1 MSPRRNTAAETSQPY
16 VNGNSPRNPATET
29 SPLLTNGN
37 AHRSNGAINGATK
50 TRDAHLEN
58 GIHAN
63 EPFAFKE
70 PSTAQ
75 LVLMMSGIWLGVFLA
90 AIDSTVIATLS
101 APISASFQSFSLV
114 SWLASAYLI
123 TNAAFQPISGNITDI
138 LSRKTGLIFSN
149 VFFALGNLI
158 CGLARTE
165 GVMIFGRVV
174 AGVGGGGLT
183 AIATFVATDLV
194 PLRQRGV
201 WQGVGNIFYGCGAAL
216 GAVFGGYIN
225 DRWDWRVAFLAQI
238 PCSMLS
244 ALLVYFTVHAPVREG
259 KVSAWKR
266 IDFLGAFLLV
276 MTLILLLMGLNAG
289 GNTVPWTHPLVLT
302 TLPLSGLFL
311 GLFVFVERNYALEPV
326 IDVRLMLDRT
336 VLAACL
342 TNWFSTM
349 CIYTFLFYG
358 PIYFQVK
365 GLSTTQVGLRI
376 VPSSLGGSIG
386 SISAGLLMR
395 WTGHYY
401 FINVGSQVI
410 FVMALILVA
419 TFTLATPGWEHFVAF
434 FFTGLGYS
442 GMLTVTLLALVSA
455 VDHQHHAVITSA
467 SYAFRSTGSSI
478 GITIASAV
486 FLNILDK
493 ELWSRLGGLQDA
505 GAIIDKLRNDISG
518 ISQVPPEWKDEVTG
532 SYMEALRVV
541 FLTNLVI
548 GVLGMM
554 ISLAMREH
562 KLYNNLAR
570 KG

>member
-1 MSPRRNTAAETSQPY
+1 MSPPRRHTATETSLPHM
-16 VNGNSPRNPATET
+16 NGNTPRNPATET
-29 SPLLTNGN
+29 SPLLPNGN
-37 AHRSNGAINGATK
+37 AHRSNGAIKA
-50 TRDAHLEN
+50 RDAHLEN
-58 GIHAN
+58 GNQENDTCAL
-63 EPFAFKE
+63 KE
-70 PSTAQ
+70 PPTSQ

-101 APISASFQSFSLV
+101 APISASFQSFSLL
-114 SWLASAYLI
+114 SWLASSYLI
-123 TNAAFQPISGNITDI
+123 ANAAFQPISGNITDI

-149 VFFALGNLI
+149 LFFALGNLI
-158 CGLARTE
+158 CGLARNE
-165 GVMIFGRVV
+165 EVMILGRVV
-174 AGVGGGGLT
+174 AGIGGGGLT
-183 AIATFVATDLV
+183 VIATFVATDVV

-201 WQGVGNIFYGCGAAL
+201 WQGLGNIFYGSGAAL

-238 PCSMLS
+238 PCSALS
-244 ALLVYFTVHAPVREG
+244 ALLVYFTLHAPVREG

-276 MTLILLLMGLNAG
+276 TTLILLLMGLNAG

-302 TLPLSGLFL
+302 TLPLSAVFL
-311 GLFVFVERNYALEPV
+311 GLFIYVEKSHALEPV

-342 TNWFSTM
+342 TNWFTTM
-349 CIYTFLFYG
+349 CIFSFLFYG

-401 FINVGSQVI
+401 FINVGSELI
-410 FVMALILVA
+410 FVTALILVA

-455 VDHQHHAVITSA
+455 VDHRHHAVITSA
-467 SYAFRSTGSSI
+467 SYAFRSTGSTI

-493 ELWSRLGGLQDA
+493 ELWSRLGGRDGA
-505 GAIIDKLRNDISG
+505 GAIIEKLKDDIHG
-518 ISQVPPEWKDEVTG
+518 ISQVPPAWKDDVMG
-532 SYMEALRVV
+532 SYMEALRGV
-541 FLTNLVI
+541 FLTNLAI
-548 GVLGMM
+548 GVVGMM

-570 KG
+570 KE

>member
-1 MSPRRNTAAETSQPY
+1 MSPPPANT
-16 VNGNSPRNPATET
+16 ATET
-29 SPLLTNGN
+29 SPIYINGN
-37 AHRSNGAINGATK
+37 HPRNTASETSPLLPNGGSHHRNGAIK
-50 TRDAHLEN
+50 PKDPHVVEN
-58 GIHAN
+58 GHQEN
-63 EPFAFKE
+63 DSFASKE
-70 PSTAQ
+70 PSTSQ

-101 APISASFQSFSLV
+101 APISASFQSFSLL

-123 TNAAFQPISGNITDI
+123 ANAAFQPISGNITDI

-158 CGLARTE
+158 CGLARTP

-183 AIATFVATDLV
+183 AISTFVATDVV

-201 WQGVGNIFYGCGAAL
+201 WQGLGNIFYGSGAAL
-216 GAVFGGYIN
+216 GAIFGGYIN

-238 PCSMLS
+238 PCAIVS
-244 ALLVYFTVHAPVREG
+244 ALLVYFTVHAPAREG

-276 MTLILLLMGLNAG
+276 MALVLLLMGLNAG

-311 GLFVFVERNYALEPV
+311 GLFIYVEKNYAPEPV
-326 IDVRLMLDRT
+326 IDVRLMLNRT

-342 TNWFSTM
+342 TNWFTTM
-349 CIYTFLFYG
+349 CVFSFLFYG
-358 PIYFQVK
+358 PIYFQIK

-376 VPSSLGGSIG
+376 VPSSLGGALG

-401 FINVGSQVI
+401 FINAGGQVI
-410 FVMALILVA
+410 FITALILVA

-434 FFTGLGYS
+434 FCTGLGYS
-442 GMLTVTLLALVSA
+442 AMLTVTLLALVAA

-467 SYAFRSTGSSI
+467 SYAFRSTGSTI

-493 ELWSRLGGLQDA
+493 ELWSRLGDLDNA
-505 GAIIDKLRNDISG
+505 GAIIDKLRNDIHW
-518 ISQVPPEWKDEVTG
+518 ISKVPPEWKDDVMG
-532 SYMEALRVV
+532 SYMEALRGV
-541 FLTNLVI
+541 FLTNLAI
-548 GVLGMM
+548 GVVGMM
-554 ISLAMREH
+554 TSFAMREH

>member
-1 MSPRRNTAAETSQPY
+1 MSPPPANTTAETSPPHI
-16 VNGNSPRNPATET
+16 NGNSPRHTATET
-29 SPLLTNGN
+29 SPLLPNGN
-37 AHRSNGAINGATK
+37 SHRSNGAIK
-50 TRDAHLEN
+50 PRDAHVVEN
-58 GIHAN
+58 GHPEN
-63 EPFAFKE
+63 DPFTPKE
-70 PSTAQ
+70 PSTSQ

-101 APISASFQSFSLV
+101 APISASFQSFSLL
-114 SWLASAYLI
+114 SWLATSYLI
-123 TNAAFQPISGNITDI
+123 ANAAFQPISGNITDI

-183 AIATFVATDLV
+183 AISTFVATDVV

-201 WQGVGNIFYGCGAAL
+201 WQGLGNIFYGSGAAL

-238 PCSMLS
+238 PCSIVS
-244 ALLVYFTVHAPVREG
+244 ALLVYFTLHAPAREG
-259 KVSAWKR
+259 KVSALKR
-266 IDFLGAFLLV
+266 IDFLGALLLV
-276 MTLILLLMGLNAG
+276 LTLVLLLMGLNAG

-311 GLFVFVERNYALEPV
+311 GLFIYVEKNYAPEPV
-326 IDVRLMLDRT
+326 IDVRLMLNRT

-342 TNWFSTM
+342 TNWFTTM
-349 CIYTFLFYG
+349 CVFSFLFYG

-376 VPSSLGGSIG
+376 VPSSLGGAIG

-401 FINVGSQVI
+401 FVNAGGQVI
-410 FVMALILVA
+410 FITALILVA

-434 FFTGLGYS
+434 FCTGLGYS
-442 GMLTVTLLALVSA
+442 AMLTVTLLALVAA
-455 VDHQHHAVITSA
+455 VDHRHHAVITSA
-467 SYAFRSTGSSI
+467 SYAFRSTGSTI

-493 ELWSRLGGLQDA
+493 ELWSRLGDLDNA
-505 GAIIDKLRNDISG
+505 GDIIGKLRNDIQW
-518 ISQVPPEWKDEVTG
+518 ISKVPLEWKDDVMG
-532 SYMEALRVV
+532 SYMEALRAV
-541 FLTNLVI
+541 FLTNLAI
-548 GVLGMM
+548 GVMGMM
-554 ISLAMREH
+554 ASFAMREH